1 MDRSGQD
8 LGFLNRTVLFA
19 STLFLTVWCH
29 SEFVREFKTDLFV
42 DGLLTAAK
50 IRLIQVVTG
59 SASTHDQVVLRR
71 LVHVISL
78 KVCFWD
84 ATEFA
89 DRTVLKFELV

>member
-8 LGFLNRTVLFA
+8 LWFLDRTVLFA

-29 SEFVREFKTDLFV
+29 SEFVRKFKTDLFV
-42 DGLLTAAK
+42 DGLLAATK
-50 IRLIQVVTG
+50 IGLIQVVTG

-78 KVCFWD
+78 EFCFCD
-84 ATEFA
+84 ATEFS
-89 DRTVLKFELV
+89 DRTVLEFELV